1 MEVLSL
7 QSVGFFAASIIGFF
21 AGCLW
26 VNGQQNLEISRLNSE
41 LKAQQSEVAKANQI
55 IENHKQFIRRKDT
68 LVRRFCDQY
77 FQKDGK

>member
-7 QSVGFFAASIIGFF
+7 QSIGIFATAIIGFF

-26 VNGQQNLEISRLNSE
+26 VNGQQNIEISRLNSE
-41 LKAQQSEVAKANQI
+41 LKAEQEEVAKANQVT
-55 IENHKQFIRRKDT
+55 ENHKQFIRRKDT
-68 LVRRFCDQY
+68 LARRFCDQY

>member
-7 QSVGFFAASIIGFF
+7 QSIGIFATAIIGFF

-26 VNGQQNLEISRLNSE
+26 VNGQQNIEISRLNSE
-41 LKAQQSEVAKANQI
+41 LKAQQEEVAKANQVT
-55 IENHKQFIRRKDT
+55 ENHKQFIRRKDT
-68 LVRRFCDQY
+68 LARRFCDQY

>member
-7 QSVGFFAASIIGFF
+7 QSIGIFATAIIGFF

-26 VNGQQNLEISRLNSE
+26 VNGQQNIEISRLNSE
-41 LKAQQSEVAKANQI
+41 LKAQQEEVAKVNQI
-55 IENHKQFIRRKDT
+55 VENHKQFIRRKDT
-68 LVRRFCDQY
+68 LARRFCDQY